1 MAFSLIQSNKVKIT
15 AALFALMSL
24 ALHLLILKTP
34 SLDFFTTEKNKTIKT
49 PSTPRSIQVSLQKR
63 SSAPTAE
70 ISSLSQTSS
79 ATQQARTNAQKKEK
93 NLSTLSEKITPI
105 PIQEIVAELPAI
117 EVENTISATEVNNA
131 NNPNNNAGLK
141 SEFSLYYPDS
151 AELMYEVERIDKS
164 NSRITG
170 NAKLSWK
177 IQASYYS
184 IKMEVQANMLL
195 TNINLYTM
203 KSEGDLDY
211 LGLRPRLASEKR
223 LNRAETATHFDSKA
237 ATILFSSSNQKVG
250 MQGVA
255 QDRSSLLFQLASA
268 VKSDATQFTPGRIFN
283 IQVGEDRAAINYV
296 FEVVGTEKISTKLG
310 TFDALHFVRKPL
322 IGSYQSQLDLW
333 FAPELGG
340 YPIQIRNTE
349 GNGNI
354 TTQTLSQLQTFPSQ
368 ES

>member
-34 SLDFFTTEKNKTIKT
+34 SLDFFTSEKNKTIKT
-49 PSTPRSIQVSLQKR
+49 QSTPQSIQVSLQTK
-63 SSAPTAE
+63 SSAPKAE
-70 ISSLSQTSS
+70 ISRLNQTVS

-93 NLSTLSEKITPI
+93 NPSTLSEKITPI

-117 EVENTISATEVNNA
+117 EVENTTNTTEV
-131 NNPNNNAGLK
+131 NNAGLK

-177 IQASYYS
+177 IQASYYA
-184 IKMEVQANMLL
+184 IKMEVQASMLL

-237 ATILFSSSNQKVG
+237 ATILFSSSNQKVE